1 MVEPWRSRWQRRL
14 WAGCKIGPLFFQAMQ
29 VKESGCLGEAS
40 PAETGPGWAFMVCF
54 CFVVAFLVRIRLLH
68 ISRPQHSGLEGGT

>member
-1 MVEPWRSRWQRRL
+1 M

-29 VKESGCLGEAS
+29 VKEPGCLGEAS

-54 CFVVAFLVRIRLLH
+54 CFVVVFFWFILDYYIY
-68 ISRPQHSGLEGGT
+68 PGHSIVAWRVALSIGHGR